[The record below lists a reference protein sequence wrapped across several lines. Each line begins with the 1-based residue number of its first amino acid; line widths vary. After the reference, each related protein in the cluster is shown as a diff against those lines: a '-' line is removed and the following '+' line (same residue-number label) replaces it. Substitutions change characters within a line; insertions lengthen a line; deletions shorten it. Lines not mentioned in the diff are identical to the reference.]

1 MTALAFLLLTA
12 APDIERGLAMLR
24 NQQFDLAAK
33 EFRGV
38 LAITPKQ
45 SLARIYL
52 ARTLIEMNRV
62 PEAVSE
68 IERALSDQPNP
79 ETRFQA
85 GRLLRELAE
94 SRFKQLRSQAGDSPA
109 VLELSGERFE
119 RGGDLAKALR
129 EYRAAAALDATRSGV
144 HYRIGNIL
152 WRMRELEA
160 AQAELRRE
168 LEMSP
173 HHGMAN
179 LRMGQ
184 TLLAADDAAAS
195 LQYLERAVTAMPQ
208 SLEAQRE
215 IGKAFRKAE
224 RLGDARQAWEIVAKA
239 RPDDDQIHYLLGNL
253 YRDLGETRLASREL
267 EIHRQILERRRAR
280 AERP

>member
-1 MTALAFLLLTA
+1 MTALALLLLTA
-12 APDIERGLAMLR
+12 APTIDRGLAMFR
-24 NQQFDLAAK
+24 DQQFDLAAK

-38 LAITPKQ
+38 LAITPKR
-45 SLARIYL
+45 SLVRIYL
-52 ARTLIEMNRV
+52 ARTLVEMNRV

-68 IERALSDQPNP
+68 IERALSDQPSP
-79 ETRFQA
+79 EARFQA

-94 SRFKQLRSQAGDSPA
+94 SRFKQLQLQAGDSPA

-119 RGGDLAKALR
+119 RTGDLAKALQ
-129 EYRAAAALDATRSGV
+129 EYRAAAALDGKRPGV

-152 WRMRELEA
+152 WRMRELEP
-160 AQAELRRE
+160 AQAELKKE

-184 TLLAADDAAAS
+184 TLLAADNAAAS
-195 LQYLERAVTAMPQ
+195 LPYLERAVTAMPQ
-208 SLEAQRE
+208 SIEARRE

-224 RLGDARQAWEIVAKA
+224 RLGEARQAWEIVAKA
-239 RPDDDQIHYLLGNL
+239 RPEDDQIHYLLGNL
-253 YRDLGETRLASREL
+253 YRDLGESSLASREL
-267 EIHRQILERRRAR
+267 ETHRQILERRRAR
-280 AERP
+280 GAHP